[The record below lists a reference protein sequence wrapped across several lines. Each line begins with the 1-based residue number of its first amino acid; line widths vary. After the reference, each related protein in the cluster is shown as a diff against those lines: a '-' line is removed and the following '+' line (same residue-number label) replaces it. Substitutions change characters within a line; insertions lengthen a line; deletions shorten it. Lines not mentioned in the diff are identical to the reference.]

1 MSKADYKIEG
11 TVPRELLVSEVR
23 KAARQFAM
31 QFFHFSK
38 VLYDQFGLEKTKDI
52 VRQTVFELA
61 VDRSDQLRE
70 KALAQGLKADSVE
83 DFMSVIDL
91 PFTGWIP
98 EWGEDHCP
106 YAEVWRTYFDKY
118 PWFREIA
125 PFYCDVIDTTTI
137 ENFSK
142 CLSHRITQNV
152 ILEGYLLCST
162 AVWLSE
168 PTTLTFG
175 DGLWFSF
182 ETVSTI
188 GFGDIPAET
197 PVARAITV
205 VLSVISIFY
214 IAMLTGVAVNYCNTL
229 IKMRQKDTM
238 ARFMDDLEH
247 LEELDRDELADLSR
261 RVREYRR
268 RQR

>member
-1 MSKADYKIEG
+1 MKKLRTLAD
-11 TVPRELLVSEVR
+11 VL
-23 KAARQFAM
+23 RQAGFA
-31 QFFHFSK
+31 
-38 VLYDQFGLEKTKDI
+38 
-52 VRQTVFELA
+52 
-61 VDRSDQLRE
+61 
-70 KALAQGLKADSVE
+70 
-83 DFMSVIDL
+83 
-91 PFTGWIP
+91 
-98 EWGEDHCP
+98 
-106 YAEVWRTYFDKY
+106 
-118 PWFREIA
+118 
-125 PFYCDVIDTTTI
+125 
-137 ENFSK
+137 
-142 CLSHRITQNV
+142 RITGLFL
-152 ILEGYLLCST
+152 IFYLLCST

-205 VLSVISIFY
+205 ILSIISIFY

-247 LEELDRDELADLSR
+247 LEELDRDQLADLSR
-261 RVREYRR
+261 RVRECRR

>member
-1 MSKADYKIEG
+1 MKKLRTLADVLHQAGFAHITG
-11 TVPRELLVSEVR
+11 VFLV
-23 KAARQFAM
+23 
-31 QFFHFSK
+31 FF
-38 VLYDQFGLEKTKDI
+38 
-52 VRQTVFELA
+52 
-61 VDRSDQLRE
+61 
-70 KALAQGLKADSVE
+70 
-83 DFMSVIDL
+83 
-91 PFTGWIP
+91 
-98 EWGEDHCP
+98 
-106 YAEVWRTYFDKY
+106 
-118 PWFREIA
+118 
-125 PFYCDVIDTTTI
+125 
-137 ENFSK
+137 
-142 CLSHRITQNV
+142 
-152 ILEGYLLCST
+152 LLCST

-205 VLSVISIFY
+205 ILSVISIFY
-214 IAMLTGVAVNYCNTL
+214 IAMLTGVAVSYCNTL
-229 IKMRQKDTM
+229 IKLRQKDTM

-268 RQR
+268 RQRSGVSACGAGARHMDWRSWSRAGVRRIQVGPDGRACR

>member
-1 MSKADYKIEG
+1 M
-11 TVPRELLVSEVR
+11 VVR
-23 KAARQFAM
+23 GKGRDEQ
-31 QFFHFSK
+31 
-38 VLYDQFGLEKTKDI
+38 
-52 VRQTVFELA
+52 
-61 VDRSDQLRE
+61 
-70 KALAQGLKADSVE
+70 VE
-83 DFMSVIDL
+83 DACRCAA
-91 PFTGWIP
+91 TGWLCTHHGP
-98 EWGEDHCP
+98 VS
-106 YAEVWRTYFDKY
+106 Y
-118 PWFREIA
+118 
-125 PFYCDVIDTTTI
+125 
-137 ENFSK
+137 
-142 CLSHRITQNV
+142 L
-152 ILEGYLLCST
+152 YLLCST

-197 PVARAITV
+197 PVARGITV
-205 VLSVISIFY
+205 ILSVISIFY

-229 IKMRQKDTM
+229 IKLRQKDTM

>member
-1 MSKADYKIEG
+1 MNKLRTLAD
-11 TVPRELLVSEVR
+11 VL
-23 KAARQFAM
+23 RQAGFA
-31 QFFHFSK
+31 
-38 VLYDQFGLEKTKDI
+38 
-52 VRQTVFELA
+52 
-61 VDRSDQLRE
+61 
-70 KALAQGLKADSVE
+70 
-83 DFMSVIDL
+83 
-91 PFTGWIP
+91 
-98 EWGEDHCP
+98 
-106 YAEVWRTYFDKY
+106 
-118 PWFREIA
+118 
-125 PFYCDVIDTTTI
+125 
-137 ENFSK
+137 
-142 CLSHRITQNV
+142 RITGLFL
-152 ILEGYLLCST
+152 IFYLLCST

-247 LEELDRDELADLSR
+247 LEELDRDELADIR
-261 RVREYRR
+261 AACANIGVANARAGAARHDEGDKYEHHRVPGC
-268 RQR
+268 QHWQ

>member
-1 MSKADYKIEG
+1 MGPGPILPLDNVLLILKG
-11 TVPRELLVSEVR
+11 TSLTAGCGTIPSER
-23 KAARQFAM
+23 DW
-31 QFFHFSK
+31 
-38 VLYDQFGLEKTKDI
+38 L
-52 VRQTVFELA
+52 
-61 VDRSDQLRE
+61 
-70 KALAQGLKADSVE
+70 SVE
-83 DFMSVIDL
+83 RVAMNKL
-91 PFTGWIP
+91 
-98 EWGEDHCP
+98 
-106 YAEVWRTYFDKY
+106 RTL
-118 PWFREIA
+118 A
-125 PFYCDVIDTTTI
+125 DVLRQAG
-137 ENFSK
+137 FA
-142 CLSHRITQNV
+142 RITGLFL
-152 ILEGYLLCST
+152 IFYLLCST

-168 PTTLTFG
+168 PTSLTFG

-205 VLSVISIFY
+205 ILSVISIFY

-229 IKMRQKDTM
+229 IKLRQKDTM

-247 LEELDRDELADLSR
+247 LEELDRDELANLSR

>member
-1 MSKADYKIEG
+1 MKKLRTLADVLRQAG
-11 TVPRELLVSEVR
+11 F
-23 KAARQFAM
+23 AR
-31 QFFHFSK
+31 
-38 VLYDQFGLEKTKDI
+38 LTGLFLI
-52 VRQTVFELA
+52 
-61 VDRSDQLRE
+61 
-70 KALAQGLKADSVE
+70 
-83 DFMSVIDL
+83 
-91 PFTGWIP
+91 
-98 EWGEDHCP
+98 
-106 YAEVWRTYFDKY
+106 
-118 PWFREIA
+118 
-125 PFYCDVIDTTTI
+125 FY
-137 ENFSK
+137 
-142 CLSHRITQNV
+142 L
-152 ILEGYLLCST
+152 
-162 AVWLSE
+162 
-168 PTTLTFG
+168 
-175 DGLWFSF
+175 LWFSF

>member
-1 MSKADYKIEG
+1 MKSYRVE
-11 TVPRELLVSEVR
+11 TVSHKDTSSACP
-23 KAARQFAM
+23 
-31 QFFHFSK
+31 FSRRTAK
-38 VLYDQFGLEKTKDI
+38 RSLPAVGDSPFLPAQKERPQLPVVGQYRANVIGRLEKEVAMNKLRTLAD
-52 VRQTVFELA
+52 VLRQAGFA
-61 VDRSDQLRE
+61 
-70 KALAQGLKADSVE
+70 
-83 DFMSVIDL
+83 
-91 PFTGWIP
+91 
-98 EWGEDHCP
+98 
-106 YAEVWRTYFDKY
+106 
-118 PWFREIA
+118 
-125 PFYCDVIDTTTI
+125 
-137 ENFSK
+137 
-142 CLSHRITQNV
+142 RITGLFLV
-152 ILEGYLLCST
+152 FYLLCST

-229 IKMRQKDTM
+229 IKLRQKDTM

>member
-1 MSKADYKIEG
+1 MDNFDYPAIGQRIKQLRKRKGLNQTELAQMLKKSLRTVQKYETGEIEVSIAVVNQIAD
-11 TVPRELLVSEVR
+11 LLDTTSTYILGYESSTTQIRTLADV
-23 KAARQFAM
+23 
-31 QFFHFSK
+31 
-38 VLYDQFGLEKTKDI
+38 
-52 VRQTVFELA
+52 VRQAGFA
-61 VDRSDQLRE
+61 
-70 KALAQGLKADSVE
+70 
-83 DFMSVIDL
+83 
-91 PFTGWIP
+91 
-98 EWGEDHCP
+98 
-106 YAEVWRTYFDKY
+106 
-118 PWFREIA
+118 
-125 PFYCDVIDTTTI
+125 
-137 ENFSK
+137 
-142 CLSHRITQNV
+142 RITGLLL
-152 ILEGYLLCST
+152 IFYLLCST

-197 PVARAITV
+197 PVARGITV
-205 VLSVISIFY
+205 ILSVISIFY

-229 IKMRQKDTM
+229 IKLRQKDTM

>member
-1 MSKADYKIEG
+1 MKSYRVETVSHKDTSSARLVGSCTAKRSLPAVGDSPFLPAHKERPQLPVVGQYRANVIGRLGKGVAMNKLRTLAD
-11 TVPRELLVSEVR
+11 VL
-23 KAARQFAM
+23 RQAGFA
-31 QFFHFSK
+31 
-38 VLYDQFGLEKTKDI
+38 
-52 VRQTVFELA
+52 
-61 VDRSDQLRE
+61 
-70 KALAQGLKADSVE
+70 
-83 DFMSVIDL
+83 
-91 PFTGWIP
+91 
-98 EWGEDHCP
+98 
-106 YAEVWRTYFDKY
+106 
-118 PWFREIA
+118 
-125 PFYCDVIDTTTI
+125 
-137 ENFSK
+137 
-142 CLSHRITQNV
+142 RITGLFLV
-152 ILEGYLLCST
+152 FYLLCST

>member
-1 MSKADYKIEG
+1 LWTPFLFACCGHGGGRYVYIKILVRAVRPVGMSYLSQIETYAVLPRGRSFITRRLEASPTTGSVCGEGVGQYRANVIGRLGKGVAMNKLRTLAD
-11 TVPRELLVSEVR
+11 VL
-23 KAARQFAM
+23 RQAGFA
-31 QFFHFSK
+31 
-38 VLYDQFGLEKTKDI
+38 
-52 VRQTVFELA
+52 
-61 VDRSDQLRE
+61 
-70 KALAQGLKADSVE
+70 
-83 DFMSVIDL
+83 
-91 PFTGWIP
+91 
-98 EWGEDHCP
+98 
-106 YAEVWRTYFDKY
+106 
-118 PWFREIA
+118 
-125 PFYCDVIDTTTI
+125 
-137 ENFSK
+137 
-142 CLSHRITQNV
+142 RITGLFL
-152 ILEGYLLCST
+152 IFYLLCST

-205 VLSVISIFY
+205 VLGVISIFY

-229 IKMRQKDTM
+229 IKLRQKDTM

>member
-1 MSKADYKIEG
+1 MNKLRTLAD
-11 TVPRELLVSEVR
+11 VL
-23 KAARQFAM
+23 RQAGFA
-31 QFFHFSK
+31 
-38 VLYDQFGLEKTKDI
+38 
-52 VRQTVFELA
+52 
-61 VDRSDQLRE
+61 
-70 KALAQGLKADSVE
+70 
-83 DFMSVIDL
+83 
-91 PFTGWIP
+91 
-98 EWGEDHCP
+98 
-106 YAEVWRTYFDKY
+106 
-118 PWFREIA
+118 
-125 PFYCDVIDTTTI
+125 
-137 ENFSK
+137 
-142 CLSHRITQNV
+142 RITGLFL
-152 ILEGYLLCST
+152 IFYLLCST

-247 LEELDRDELADLSR
+247 FEELDRDELADLSR